1 MKEIVTKLT
10 TYNIFNYLF
19 PGVLYAFFIKE
30 FFSINIIQKDL
41 LIGFFVYYFIG
52 SVISRIGSIFIER
65 VLKKINFIKF
75 VNYSDFI
82 SASQKDSK
90 IKELS
95 EQNNMYR
102 TLLSLFFCL
111 LITKLII
118 LGTAKI
124 EWLKEHLIIITLSS
138 LFLIFLF
145 AYKKQTKYVT
155 DRILTANNK

>member
-124 EWLKEHLIIITLSS
+124 EWLKNNSSSYHPVKNKQNMLLIES
-138 LFLIFLF
+138 
-145 AYKKQTKYVT
+145 
-155 DRILTANNK
+155 